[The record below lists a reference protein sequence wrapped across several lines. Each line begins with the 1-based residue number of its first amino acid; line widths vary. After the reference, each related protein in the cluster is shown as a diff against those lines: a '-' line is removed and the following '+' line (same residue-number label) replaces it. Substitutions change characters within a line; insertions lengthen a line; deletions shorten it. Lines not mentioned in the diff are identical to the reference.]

1 LDPLLIILAVS
12 YIDNANLKSSLTE
25 IFENLLKSEGV
36 TDELTCDNMMRGL
49 SKLDIT
55 YDEPGS
61 SSCAKTIHIHM
72 TKMDYDTITEHG
84 ALAKAN
90 GALGAAEF
98 DNVMR
103 KQVHGYIKTKL
114 QRSIRDTETQREFSS
129 LATLKLLVNEMECL
143 KDTLSRSMQTD
154 LSRSMQ
160 STCVAFHTPRM
171 QRLGTPR
178 VKFHRVQE
186 DSYHLRN
193 PLVQDQNIFSEILE
207 EDEQESRQKQQ
218 SLLALLREWKLEGEA
233 ERLAENGVCEMED
246 LEFMKDEDLAKFGL
260 RLKFRGLLQHVAEQQ
275 KKRVSDGNKE
285 QNVAADRLAS
295 GGNGDGS
302 RLEMHAS
309 PRHGDT
315 TTSEL
320 NPVSIPCVLDQ
331 RYHMLNKL
339 MLGVDT
345 CVCLC
350 LPRCLFVFVCVCL

>member
-1 LDPLLIILAVS
+1 
-12 YIDNANLKSSLTE
+12 
-25 IFENLLKSEGV
+25 
-36 TDELTCDNMMRGL
+36 
-49 SKLDIT
+49 
-55 YDEPGS
+55 
-61 SSCAKTIHIHM
+61 M

-129 LATLKLLVNEMECL
+129 LATLKLLVNEVECL
-143 KDTLSRSMQTD
+143 KETLSRSMQTD

-160 STCVAFHTPRM
+160 STCAAFHTPR
-171 QRLGTPR
+171 
-178 VKFHRVQE
+178 VQE
-186 DSYHLRN
+186 A
-193 PLVQDQNIFSEILE
+193 
-207 EDEQESRQKQQ
+207 RQKQQ

-233 ERLAENGVCEMED
+233 ERLAENGVCEIED

-260 RLKFRGLLQHVAEQQ
+260 RLKFRGLLQHVAEQK

-302 RLEMHAS
+302 RLEMHVQAA
-309 PRHGDT
+309 GDT

-320 NPVSIPCVLDQ
+320 NPVSIPCVIDQ
-331 RYHMLNKL
+331 RYHMLIKL
-339 MLGVDT
+339 M
-345 CVCLC
+345 
-350 LPRCLFVFVCVCL
+350 RHARS